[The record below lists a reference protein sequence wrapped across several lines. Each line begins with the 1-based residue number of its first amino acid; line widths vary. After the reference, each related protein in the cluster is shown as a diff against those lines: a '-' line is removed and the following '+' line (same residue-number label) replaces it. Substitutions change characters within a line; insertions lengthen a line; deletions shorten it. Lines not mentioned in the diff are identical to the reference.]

1 MDRKDFTRHI
11 SGAMNVSMEA
21 IFNHILEMGGMV
33 EKQIEYAI
41 EAMQK
46 NDADLAQK
54 VVVLDKR
61 VNQQEVEVDTHCARI
76 LARQQPTALDLR
88 LILSAIRMAVD
99 LERMGDESVKLA
111 KFVIGMDE
119 KGVVCTQVS
128 GLEDL
133 VEISVRSLKMLRVS
147 LDGFARLTLSHSK
160 EVIEEEDALDV
171 LYKRVLSE
179 LTEKVRQG
187 GADVTCILEL
197 IFALRA
203 AERMSDHARNIEES
217 LVYLVSGKDIR
228 DMGDVELQTF
238 LSEVVSKEG

>member
-11 SGAMNVSMEA
+11 SGAMNASMEA

-33 EKQIEYAI
+33 EKQIECAI
-41 EAMQK
+41 EALQK
-46 NDADLAQK
+46 NDGDLAKK
-54 VVVLDKR
+54 VVELDKE
-61 VNQQEVEVDTHCARI
+61 VNRQEVEIDTHCARI

-111 KFVIGMDE
+111 KFVIGMAD
-119 KGVVCTQVS
+119 KGLSCTQVS
-128 GLEDL
+128 GLEHL
-133 VEISVRSLKMLRVS
+133 IEISARSLKMLRMS
-147 LDGFARLTLSHSK
+147 LDGFARLSLLHSQ
-160 EVIEEEDALDV
+160 EVIMEEDSLDE
-171 LYKRVLSE
+171 LYKKVLAD
-179 LTEKVRQG
+179 LTERVRQG
-187 GADVTCILEL
+187 GPEATCVLEL

-228 DMGDVELQTF
+228 DMSDEEMQAF
-238 LSEVVSKEG
+238 LTEAVAKEA